1 MDGIGS
7 HCVKCYKPRTEK
19 QISHVL
25 THVGKLKKRIH
36 DDGVAWWDE
45 GGIRGKKDISSFI
58 NTELCI

>member
-7 HCVKCYKPRTEK
+7 HCVKCYKPRTEE

-36 DDGVAWWDE
+36 DDGVVWWLPNATME
-45 GGIRGKKDISSFI
+45 GMKRA
-58 NTELCI
+58 